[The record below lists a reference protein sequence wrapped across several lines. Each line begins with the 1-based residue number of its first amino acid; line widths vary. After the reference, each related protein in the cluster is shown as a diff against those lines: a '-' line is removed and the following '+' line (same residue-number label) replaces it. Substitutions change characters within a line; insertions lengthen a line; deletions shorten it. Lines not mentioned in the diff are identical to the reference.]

1 MGQLADRCP
10 KYVSTSGWMSI
21 SLKLLDPLSAQ
32 KKAVRRA
39 AANTFGYIAKA
50 IGPRH
55 VLAALLNNLEVHV
68 VIRLL

>member
-1 MGQLADRCP
+1 M
-10 KYVSTSGWMSI
+10 
-21 SLKLLDPLSAQ
+21 KLLDPLSAQ